1 MSAELGKKFSE
12 IYSRNEKSPVFLRI
26 AERQIE
32 EKEYEKAIEIL
43 QAALTGKSVNAAIFF
58 LLGKAY
64 TGKGDFKQAL
74 MNFKKGSEIIRS
86 DKTFQYYL
94 KEIELQKRRKDQT
107 DISIPKIGSSDYS
120 SLLENSDS
128 NSTKDSPAANSDV
141 DDNLISETLA
151 QIYLSQSETGEA
163 VKVYEKLIR
172 KYPLKKLYFE
182 AKIAEITSGMK

>member
-12 IYSRNEKSPVFLRI
+12 IYSSNEKSPVFLRI

-43 QAALTGKSVNAAIFF
+43 KAALTGNSVNAAIFF

-64 TGKGDFKQAL
+64 TGIGDFKEAL

-94 KEIELQKRRKDQT
+94 KEIELQKRRKDQK

-128 NSTKDSPAANSDV
+128 NSTKDSPAAKTDV